1 MAPSE
6 TRFAARSRKP
16 AKRSRGRPHGGSAA
30 IIRAVLDATLDDL
43 GMRGYADLSVE
54 DIAERAGVNKTSVY
68 RRWPTKRDLVLA
80 ALEGF
85 RDDSATLQDTG
96 GLRSDLF
103 AYLRSIAIK
112 LSVPRGRSI
121 ARAIMAE
128 SDDLAELARWLRQ
141 RHYAAPS
148 PIFERAIARG
158 ELGAA
163 TDTALLIELLSA
175 PVFHRALIIRET
187 VDDGFLGRVIDVVLH
202 GVIGRHPPRAVS
214 SPARIA
220 ATGVS
225 AARVTKTAKSAAT
238 LVRRRR

>member
-16 AKRSRGRPHGGSAA
+16 VKRSRGRPHGGSDA

-80 ALEGF
+80 ALESF
-85 RDDSATLQDTG
+85 RDDSGTLQDTG

-148 PIFERAIARG
+148 LIFDRAIARG

-175 PVFHRALIIRET
+175 PVFHRALIIREA
-187 VDDGFLGRVIDVVLH
+187 VDDGFLSRVIDVVLH
-202 GVIGRHPPRAVS
+202 GVIGRSPPRDLGSHAKIAG
-214 SPARIA
+214 ARI
-220 ATGVS
+220 
-225 AARVTKTAKSAAT
+225 TKTAKSAAP